1 MAMID
6 MKSTS
11 YRKMTDSEKKIVE
24 IESSAIRCGMS
35 YGQYVAKLQYCKENG
50 ITMEDLKK

>member
-1 MAMID
+1 MID

-11 YRKMTDSEKKIVE
+11 YREMTDSEKKIVE

-50 ITMEDLKK
+50 ITMEEMKK